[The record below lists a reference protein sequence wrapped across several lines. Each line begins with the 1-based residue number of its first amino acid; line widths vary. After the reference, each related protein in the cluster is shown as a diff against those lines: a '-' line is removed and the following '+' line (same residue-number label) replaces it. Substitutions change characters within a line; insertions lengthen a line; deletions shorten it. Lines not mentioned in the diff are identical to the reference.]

1 MHLWGG
7 ASSGLA
13 NGSGAAQAARC
24 LDAKGSMEAVLRKP
38 PGVWPARLHC
48 IRTSNQLALSGLWF
62 LTYSQIGPLQ
72 ASVLSSPFFTITFQ
86 LEFFHH
92 GY

>member
-1 MHLWGG
+1 MPSNRH
-7 ASSGLA
+7 
-13 NGSGAAQAARC
+13 GSGAAQAARC
-24 LDAKGSMEAVLRKP
+24 LDAKGSMEAVRRKP

-62 LTYSQIGPLQ
+62 LTYSHIGQFQ
-72 ASVLSSPFFTITFQ
+72 ASVLSSPFSTITFQ